1 MLGHSA
7 DIATAIAQ
15 LQQRYFCCPNRQLK
29 LACGELLLEQ
39 GQANDRLYLLLSG
52 RLTAYYRLNEQSEFI
67 ELNHFSP
74 LSFTGVH
81 SFFSGSHQARFRVVA
96 SEDSELAYLDT
107 QVKAKDEGIFG
118 TLEQQFMPVIVNEL
132 SQRQILA
139 IDAQIEHTLAQQRVM
154 QAEKMST
161 IGQLA
166 AGLSHELNNALG
178 AISAKSAY
186 FERFMDA
193 HFAQHFPSQH
203 HYFRAGLDSKRPPD
217 SKTLRERGKRF
228 QEKLGVGRDQG
239 KALARIFN
247 HEDDVL
253 ALGKGF
259 LKRLDEYADYW
270 QLGRDFRE
278 LKYAVNHATGI
289 IKSVRLLGVS
299 DTERKFGL
307 DINETINHALDLMS
321 SHSRAIQIR
330 VQAGDLPLIKA
341 SHSEW
346 VQVWVSLIKNAYEA
360 LLSQPNPDPI
370 LRIKTYQ
377 DAGQILVTVTDN
389 GPGIAPHLMA
399 SIFQPDMTTKKG
411 GLSFGLG
418 LGLSICQRI
427 ISSYQGNLSVAS
439 EPGQTCFTVALPIG
453 GNDDD
458 N

>member
-1 MLGHSA
+1 MLGQNV
-7 DIATAIAQ
+7 DIATAIS
-15 LQQRYFCCPNRQLK
+15 LLKQRYFVDPKRQLT
-29 LACGELLLEQ
+29 LNNGELLLEQ
-39 GQANDRLYLLLSG
+39 GQANERLYLLLKG
-52 RLTAYYRLNEQSEFI
+52 RLTAYYRVNEQSDFI
-67 ELNHFSP
+67 ELNQFTP

-81 SFFSGSHQARFRVVA
+81 SFFSGTYQARFRVVA
-96 SEDSELAYLDT
+96 TADSQLAYLDKS
-107 QVKAKDEGIFG
+107 VRVKDEDVFG
-118 TLEQQFMPVIVNEL
+118 SLEQQFMPVIVNEL

-139 IDAQIEHTLAQQRVM
+139 IDAQIEHNLAQQRVM

-193 HFAQHFPSQH
+193 HFAEFFPSQH

-228 QEKLGVGRDQG
+228 QQQLGVGRDQG
-239 KALARIFN
+239 KALARIFDN
-247 HEDDVL
+247 EQDVL

-289 IKSVRLLGVS
+289 IKSVRLLGAS

-330 VQAGDLPLIKA
+330 VQAGELALITA

-360 LLSQPNPDPI
+360 ILSQPNPDPL
-370 LRIKTYQ
+370 LRIKSYQ
-377 DAGQILVTVTDN
+377 QHDHIMVEISDN

-399 SIFQPDMTTKKG
+399 DIFQPDMTTKKG

-427 ISSYQGNLSVAS
+427 ITSYQGSLSVVS
-439 EPGQTCFTVALPIG
+439 EPGHTCFRVALPIG
-453 GNDDD
+453 ENND
-458 N
+458 NN

>member
-1 MLGHSA
+1 MQHNGDISA
-7 DIATAIAQ
+7 AIEQ
-15 LQQRYFCCPNRQLK
+15 LQQRYFLAPTRQLTLK
-29 LACGELLLEQ
+29 SGELLLEQ
-39 GQANDRLYLLLSG
+39 GQANERLYLLLKG
-52 RLTAYYRLNEQSEFI
+52 RLTAYYRVDEHSEFI
-67 ELNHFSP
+67 ELNQFTP

-81 SFFSGSHQARFRVVA
+81 SFFSGSYQARFRVVA
-96 SEDSELAYLDT
+96 TSDCQLAYLDKH
-107 QVKAKDEGIFG
+107 VKAKQQETFG

-193 HFAQHFPSQH
+193 HFAQHFASQH

-217 SKTLRERGKRF
+217 SKTLRERGKLF
-228 QEKLGVGRDQG
+228 EKKLGVGRDQG

-259 LKRLDEYADYW
+259 LQRLDEYADFW

-307 DINETINHALDLMS
+307 DMNETINHALDLMS

-330 VQAGDLPLIKA
+330 VQAGELPLITA

-360 LLSQPNPDPI
+360 LLSQPNPEPM
-370 LRIKTYQ
+370 LRIKSYHKH
-377 DAGQILVTVTDN
+377 DCIYVEVTDN
-389 GPGIAPHLMA
+389 GPGIAPHLIRH
-399 SIFQPDMTTKKG
+399 IFQPDMTTKKG

-427 ISSYQGNLSVAS
+427 ISSYQGNLSVTS

-453 GNDDD
+453 GNND
-458 N
+458 NN